1 MNKYYILLISLIV
14 LTLSA
19 YAQDDIEKVTMDVI
33 VTNYNDVAK
42 SGEQILFESKNNQK
56 TFKGISD
63 KSGKFTIVLPGADTY
78 LIKIKGIS
86 MEQDYNEIEIPAL
99 QANQKYG
106 LYQLEIKIETPKIFT
121 LDNVFFDTGSAV
133 IRQSS
138 YNELNE
144 LFEYL
149 SLKESLIVEIAG
161 HTDNVGNDN
170 SNLILSQN
178 RAESVR
184 NWLIKKGTAPNRIIA
199 KGYGE
204 TQPVASNNSAEGKQR
219 NRRTEVRII
228 KE

>member
-1 MNKYYILLISLIV
+1 MNKYYIILISLIA
-14 LTLSA
+14 LTLST
-19 YAQDDIEKVTMDVI
+19 YAQNDIEKVTMDVI
-33 VTNYNDVAK
+33 VTNYTDIAK
-42 SGEQILFESKNNQK
+42 SGEQILFESKSNQK
-56 TFKGISD
+56 TYKGISD
-63 KSGKFTIVLPGADTY
+63 KNGKFTIVLPGADTY

-86 MEQDYNEIEIPAL
+86 MDQDYNEFEIPAL
-99 QANQKYG
+99 QANQEYG
-106 LYQLEIKIETPKIFT
+106 IYQLEIKIETPKIFT

-133 IRQSS
+133 IRQNS

-161 HTDNVGNDN
+161 HTDNVGDDN

-184 NWLIKKGTAPNRIIA
+184 NWLIRKGITPDHIIA

-204 TQPVASNNSAEGKQR
+204 TQPVAHNDSNEGKQK

>member
-1 MNKYYILLISLIV
+1 MNKYYIILISLIV
-14 LTLSA
+14 FTLSA
-19 YAQDDIEKVTMDVI
+19 YAQDDIKKVTMDVT
-33 VTNYNDVAK
+33 VTNYDDVAK

-56 TFKGISD
+56 TYKGISD

-86 MEQDYNEIEIPAL
+86 MDQDYNEFEIPAL
-99 QANQKYG
+99 QANQEYG
-106 LYQLEIKIETPKIFT
+106 IYQLEIKIETPKIFT

-133 IRQSS
+133 IRQNS

-161 HTDNVGNDN
+161 HTDNVGDDN
-170 SNLILSQN
+170 SNLNLSQK
-178 RAESVR
+178 RAEAVR
-184 NWLIKKGTAPNRIIA
+184 NWLVRKGIAPDHIIA

-204 TQPVASNNSAEGKQR
+204 TQPVAHNDSYKGKQK